1 MNLKRLWA
9 ELACKDHLDVIKDL
23 EEECGYSPDDIPQLD
38 QVNTFLKGDKTSL
51 TYYGPELEKHKN
63 KSDIVQTSDAFWRS
77 ARVLVFELCF

>member
-51 TYYGPELEKHKN
+51 TYFGPELKKNTEKMAIL
-63 KSDIVQTSDAFWRS
+63 SFTATSWG
-77 ARVLVFELCF
+77 VGE